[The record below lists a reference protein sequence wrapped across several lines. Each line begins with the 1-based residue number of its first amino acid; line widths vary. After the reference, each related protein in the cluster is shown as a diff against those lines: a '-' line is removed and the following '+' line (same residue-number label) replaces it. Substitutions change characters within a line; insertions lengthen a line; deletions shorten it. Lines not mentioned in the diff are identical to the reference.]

1 MRHLRVE
8 RGHPVQRCAPGGTDG
23 VVCHEARIYGEGAC
37 GFFHPREWTN
47 GGGDEGNGILT
58 AVDVIADLTGHPLP
72 LMTGGSGECYLKAP
86 YTSVGARVPHLAT
99 VTGLHVARRAER
111 HTRTDKAFGTWQA
124 RALDDLS
131 VRDRWIAAVRKQ
143 SDEATVERL
152 LRGPILD
159 LLGVQQGLGFEI
171 RASTGG

>member
-1 MRHLRVE
+1 M
-8 RGHPVQRCAPGGTDG
+8 AAAT
-23 VVCHEARIYGEGAC
+23 
-37 GFFHPREWTN
+37 
-47 GGGDEGNGILT
+47 GNGILT

-72 LMTGGSGECYLKAP
+72 AMTGGSGECYFEAP

-111 HTRTDKAFGTWQA
+111 HTRTDKEFGTWQA
-124 RALDDLS
+124 RALDDRS

-159 LLGVQQGLGFEI
+159 SPGWTSTSCSTPSSAASQAWP
-171 RASTGG
+171 RARWKRRPATR